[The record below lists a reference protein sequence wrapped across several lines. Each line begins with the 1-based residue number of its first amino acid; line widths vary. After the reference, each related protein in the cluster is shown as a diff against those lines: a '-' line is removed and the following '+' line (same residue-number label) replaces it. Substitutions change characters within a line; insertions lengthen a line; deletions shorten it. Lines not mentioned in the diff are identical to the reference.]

1 MILALSGPQ
10 YGHRWEEA
18 PGRGRD
24 LIIALDC
31 SKSMYAPDVPPSRM
45 VAAKREIKDLL
56 PFLRGERVGLVAFSG
71 SAFLQCPLTADFSGL
86 TLFLDSLDPSRM
98 PRGGTNLAEALRVAL
113 EALPEKSG
121 RSQAILLVT
130 DAEDTEGDVA
140 PVLEEARE
148 RNVPVFALGVG
159 TAQGSTI
166 PDPSR
171 RGAPVRDAS
180 GNPVISRVN
189 LPLLQEMAR
198 STGGRA
204 VASVPGD
211 EDIKALIRGVRGTLE
226 TAEFDLAP
234 RKVPIDRYQWFV
246 GGSLFFLLG
255 YLIFQRFFGDPGEGS
270 KIWKMLGGTFL
281 LAACLAGLLLS
292 GNAEAGGRKTPVI
305 SPEQELAHLLE
316 KQIENPKD
324 PRLAYNIG
332 NAYYRM
338 ERFEEAAASYE
349 SLFDGE
355 TPWEEISSEFA
366 GAGWY
371 NRGNALYRLGDL
383 EEAAESYRKALEL
396 TPQDEEARKNLEFVL
411 RQLEE
416 QQKQEQEQE
425 QQEQQ
430 GEQQSDQK
438 DESGN
443 TENSQDSQDSS
454 ETSEQPSGGASGEKE
469 TEQEKREGD
478 DRQKKGNEKDP
489 SEGVPRESDES
500 KESKESQKSQET
512 SQEPSHAKAES
523 EAGAETREEDPP
535 ESGEES
541 SRSLEAIPKGE
552 ENPESG
558 DALPLPP
565 PLEREVSRK
574 EDPPDLQDLRAASE
588 DQGASQSPAPSEKT
602 VAPDMMERLLH
613 RLRDMPGEA
622 LIPRGR
628 YEPVEKDW

>member
-1 MILALSGPQ
+1 
-10 YGHRWEEA
+10 
-18 PGRGRD
+18 
-24 LIIALDC
+24 
-31 SKSMYAPDVPPSRM
+31 M

-371 NRGNALYRLGDL
+371 NRGNALYRPGDL

-396 TPQDEEARKNLEFVL
+396 NPQDEEARKTLEFVL
-411 RQLEE
+411 RKLEE
-416 QQKQEQEQE
+416 QQQQQQEQGEKQEQEQQEQEQE
-425 QQEQQ
+425 QQ
-430 GEQQSDQK
+430 GEKQSDQK
-438 DESGN
+438 DGSGN
-443 TENSQDSQDSS
+443 AENSQDSQDSS

-469 TEQEKREGD
+469 TEQ
-478 DRQKKGNEKDP
+478 DP
-489 SEGVPRESDES
+489 SQGVPKESDES

-512 SQEPSHAKAES
+512 SQEPPHAKAES
-523 EAGAETREEDPP
+523 EAEAEAEAEAREEAPA

-574 EDPPDLQDLRAASE
+574 EDPPDLKDLRTASE
-588 DQGASQSPAPSEKT
+588 DQGVSGQSPAPSEKA